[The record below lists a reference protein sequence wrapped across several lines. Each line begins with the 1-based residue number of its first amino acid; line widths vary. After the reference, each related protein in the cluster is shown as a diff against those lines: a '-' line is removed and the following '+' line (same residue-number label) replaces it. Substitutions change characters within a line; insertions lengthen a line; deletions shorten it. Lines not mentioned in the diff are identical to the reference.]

1 MPFDS
6 TCLISSSVVQGAQ
19 AALQEALYIRQE
31 ELRDVADDVAATL
44 HNLSALQDIAFAP
57 PSKVANS
64 PEFSPT
70 RNRLVLQDAVFD
82 HAIQDGILEHS
93 HRNDNK
99 AEFVEPVAKEDSERH
114 ASAAHKLALDAPLQ
128 SLGDT
133 LSSSLEVSDLDLKG
147 QSRSTSD
154 DDSTI
159 ATTST
164 SLSSKTNTEEQRNIV
179 SNEAT
184 NRINLFSSWFQRR
197 DACGSQPICSGPQ
210 KKCFGVSSNDAKTA

>member
-1 MPFDS
+1 M
-6 TCLISSSVVQGAQ
+6 QGAQ

-57 PSKVANS
+57 QSKVANS
-64 PEFSPT
+64 PEFPPA

-82 HAIQDGILEHS
+82 HAIQDGIVEHS
-93 HRNDNK
+93 HRNDNE
-99 AEFVEPVAKEDSERH
+99 AEFAEPAEEHSERH
-114 ASAAHKLALDAPLQ
+114 ASAAHKLALDASPQ

-133 LSSSLEVSDLDLKG
+133 LARSLDISDIDLKG
-147 QSRSTSD
+147 QGFQPTSD

-164 SLSSKTNTEEQRNIV
+164 SLSSKANTEEQTSIASN
-179 SNEAT
+179 NEAT
-184 NRINLFSSWFQRR
+184 NGISLFSSWFHRR
-197 DACGSQPICSGPQ
+197 DECGSQPNCSGP
-210 KKCFGVSSNDAKTA
+210 KKKGVGVCR

>member
-1 MPFDS
+1 M
-6 TCLISSSVVQGAQ
+6 QGAQ

-57 PSKVANS
+57 QSKVHVANS

-82 HAIQDGILEHS
+82 HAIQDGIVEHS
-93 HRNDNK
+93 HHNDNE
-99 AEFVEPVAKEDSERH
+99 AEFAEPVAEKDSERR

-133 LSSSLEVSDLDLKG
+133 LARSLEMSDLDLKG
-147 QSRSTSD
+147 QSQPTSD

-164 SLSSKTNTEEQRNIV
+164 SLSSKTNTEEQTKSV
-179 SNEAT
+179 SNEAI
-184 NRINLFSSWFQRR
+184 NRMTLFSSWFQQR
-197 DACGSQPICSGPQ
+197 DACRSRSKCSDP
-210 KKCFGVSSNDAKTA
+210 KKEGVDVCSNAAKTA

>member
-1 MPFDS
+1 M
-6 TCLISSSVVQGAQ
+6 QGAQ

-57 PSKVANS
+57 PSKVVSS
-64 PEFSPT
+64 PEFPPT

-82 HAIQDGILEHS
+82 HAIRDGIVEHS
-93 HRNDNK
+93 HHNDNE
-99 AEFVEPVAKEDSERH
+99 AEFAEPVEEEDSERQ

-128 SLGDT
+128 SLGST
-133 LSSSLEVSDLDLKG
+133 LARSLEISDLDLKG
-147 QSRSTSD
+147 QGQPTSD

-164 SLSSKTNTEEQRNIV
+164 SLSSKANTEEQTNIA

-184 NRINLFSSWFQRR
+184 NRIGLFSSWFQRK
-197 DACGSQPICSGPQ
+197 DECESQPNCSGS
-210 KKCFGVSSNDAKTA
+210 KKKGVDVCSNAAKTA

>member
-1 MPFDS
+1 M
-6 TCLISSSVVQGAQ
+6 QGAQ

-57 PSKVANS
+57 PSKVVSS
-64 PEFSPT
+64 PEFPPT

-82 HAIQDGILEHS
+82 HAIQDGIVEHS
-93 HRNDNK
+93 HHNDNE
-99 AEFVEPVAKEDSERH
+99 AEFAEPVEEEDSERQ

-128 SLGDT
+128 SLGST
-133 LSSSLEVSDLDLKG
+133 LARSLEISGLDLKG
-147 QSRSTSD
+147 QGQPTSD

-164 SLSSKTNTEEQRNIV
+164 SLSSKANTEEQTNIA

-184 NRINLFSSWFQRR
+184 NRISLFSSWFQRR
-197 DACGSQPICSGPQ
+197 DECESQPNCSGS
-210 KKCFGVSSNDAKTA
+210 KKKGVDVCSNAAKTA